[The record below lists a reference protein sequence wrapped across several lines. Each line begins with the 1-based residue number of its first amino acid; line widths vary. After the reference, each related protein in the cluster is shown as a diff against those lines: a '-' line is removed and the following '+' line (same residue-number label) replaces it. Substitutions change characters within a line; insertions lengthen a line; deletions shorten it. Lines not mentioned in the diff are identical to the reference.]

1 MKLFKLV
8 DVRLYYNDEVDMPN
22 NEREYL
28 CAVGKYD
35 ENDKECEEWDDL
47 IFYWFESHAELELF
61 KQPTGSIMNH
71 EDFTVLGYEYREESI
86 K

>member
-8 DVRLYYNDEVDMPN
+8 DVRLYYNDEVGMPD

-28 CAVGKYD
+28 CAVGEYN

-47 IFYWFESHAELELF
+47 IFYWFESHAELESF
-61 KQPTGSIMNH
+61 KQPMNH
-71 EDFTVLGYEYREESI
+71 EEFIVLGYEYREESI